1 MSHVLTYRAGSL
13 QRPHL
18 PFPRIADIGI
28 QGLELVWNDQTSV
41 DAVEAAL
48 QGSGLRITSI
58 NPSCPLDDDNL
69 ARNLGRYAEHAAA
82 LGAAY
87 LFVSAKAGDM
97 PRQEAYDRLRRVGD
111 AVGEHQVYLAMET
124 HPDLCQNA
132 DNMLATMAA
141 VDHPW
146 VGVNYDTANIYFYN
160 RDVDTVQE
168 AKKAAAHIRGVHVKD
183 TMGGFEDWNFPVFG
197 EGIVD
202 FAAVGEVFDQS
213 GFTGPYCM
221 ELEGGIFNTDD
232 ADELVAKVKG
242 CADHL
247 RQVGLVD

>member
-82 LGAAY
+82 LGAA
-87 LFVSAKAGDM
+87 VRPRAG
-97 PRQEAYDRLRRVGD
+97 
-111 AVGEHQVYLAMET
+111 
-124 HPDLCQNA
+124 
-132 DNMLATMAA
+132 
-141 VDHPW
+141 
-146 VGVNYDTANIYFYN
+146 
-160 RDVDTVQE
+160 
-168 AKKAAAHIRGVHVKD
+168 
-183 TMGGFEDWNFPVFG
+183 
-197 EGIVD
+197 
-202 FAAVGEVFDQS
+202 S
-213 GFTGPYCM
+213 G
-221 ELEGGIFNTDD
+221 
-232 ADELVAKVKG
+232 
-242 CADHL
+242 
-247 RQVGLVD
+247 